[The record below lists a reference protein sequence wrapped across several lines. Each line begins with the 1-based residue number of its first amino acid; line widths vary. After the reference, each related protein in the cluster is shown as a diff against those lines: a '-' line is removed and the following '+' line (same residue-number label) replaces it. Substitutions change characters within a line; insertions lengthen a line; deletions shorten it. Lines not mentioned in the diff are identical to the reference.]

1 MKAKVVYY
9 FNNILKTKYALITIL
24 FSSNYKLELSLRGRL
39 YRYGGI
45 LTKPKKYQIVFII
58 YTDKYLC
65 KREIMNTIEEQLV
78 FGAALNK
85 HYINSLR
92 DKISDD
98 NNISHCD
105 IISQETLDLDTEKIY
120 RLIEDNTLR

>member
-1 MKAKVVYY
+1 MKVKVVYY

-39 YRYGGI
+39 YRDGSV
-45 LTKPKKYQIVFII
+45 LTKPKNYQIVFII
-58 YTDKYLC
+58 YTDKYLH
-65 KREIMNTIEEQLV
+65 KREIMDTIKEQLV
-78 FGAALNK
+78 FGATLNK

-98 NNISHCD
+98 NYRPHCC
-105 IISQETLDLDTEKIY
+105 IISQETIDLDTEKIY
-120 RLIEDNTLR
+120 RLIEDNVLR

>member
-39 YRYGGI
+39 YRDGGI

-58 YTDKYLC
+58 YTDKYLQ
-65 KREIMNTIEEQLV
+65 KREIMNTIKEQLV
-78 FGAALNK
+78 FGATLNK
-85 HYINSLR
+85 HFINSLS

-98 NNISHCD
+98 NYRPHCD
-105 IISQETLDLDTEKIY
+105 IISQETIDLDTEKIY
-120 RLIEDNTLR
+120 RLIEDNALR